1 MVTEAYILVALAMV
15 FGLYMAWNI
24 GANDVAN
31 AMGSSVGS
39 GALTLKRAVILAA
52 IMEFTGAFFI
62 GPHVTE
68 TVSKGIIDLE
78 MLRTLGP
85 EAEVAKA
92 LALGMLASLLAAGV
106 WLQLASYF
114 GWPVSTTHS
123 IIGAIV
129 GFGAVYGGVEAV
141 NWMGSSNGNIFVA
154 TIRGNAGLL
163 SIAASWVVSPLLSGF
178 IAYFVFRFVLRQI
191 FHRPDPVSAAK
202 AATPWMVAAVMITM
216 MLVLA
221 FKGLKPFWSNYG
233 LKPTDTHGIVEW
245 LPWLSPLLISISLSL
260 VSALVGAIVSHKLVK
275 RIKPDEHSQS
285 QMADA
290 YQARS
295 LSKSLMHLRR
305 VRDSST
311 GAMRD
316 EVSEMIAKSE
326 KMFKELDRRSRQ
338 QTDSPAY
345 QQVEK
350 IFVYLQIISAAFVAL
365 AHGAN
370 DVANAI
376 GPLSV
381 VIQTAQE
388 MKIPEKA
395 GVPFWVLA
403 LGATGIVIG
412 LATWGWRVIQTV
424 GQRITELTPSRG
436 FCAEYAA
443 ALTILIASVYKLPV
457 STTHT
462 LVGAVLG
469 VGLARGIGALNLNTI
484 RDIIASWLV
493 TVPAGAGLA
502 ILFYYALQLVF

>member
-1 MVTEAYILVALAMV
+1 MTTEAYILIGLALT

-31 AMGSSVGS
+31 AMGTSVGS

-68 TVSKGIIDLE
+68 TVRKGIIDMD
-78 MLRTLGP
+78 MLMTMGP

-123 IIGAIV
+123 IVGAIV

-141 NWMGSSNGNIFVA
+141 NWLGNSDGNFLVSV
-154 TIRGNAGLL
+154 IRGKAGLV
-163 SIAASWVVSPLLSGF
+163 SIAASWVVSPILSGT
-178 IAYFVFRFVLRQI
+178 IAYFVFRFILRQI

-233 LKPTDTHGIVEW
+233 LKPTDT
-245 LPWLSPLLISISLSL
+245 LPLAVGVGLSIS
-260 VSALVGAIVSHKLVK
+260 SALVGALVSRQLVK
-275 RIKPDEHSQS
+275 RIKPDEQSQA

-290 YQARS
+290 YHARS

-305 VRDSST
+305 VRDTSKGEMQNEIAELISK
-311 GAMRD
+311 AEKLR
-316 EVSEMIAKSE
+316 SETH
-326 KMFKELDRRSRQ
+326 DRSRQ

-345 QQVEK
+345 QQVER
-350 IFVYLQIISAAFVAL
+350 IFVYLQVISAGFVAL

-403 LGATGIVIG
+403 VGAVGIVVG

-436 FCAEYAA
+436 FCAEFAA

-469 VGLARGIGALNLNTI
+469 VGIARGLGALNLNTV
-484 RDIIASWLV
+484 RDIIASWVV
-493 TVPAGAGLA
+493 TIPAGAGLA
-502 ILFYYALQLVF
+502 ILFYYTLELLF